1 MAISRRGPHRFRRPH
16 DPRYPRRTRRARQ
29 RDTPLNRQGRSIV
42 YHPNVAPSS
51 LTIEPPIVADPPPLA
66 LPHRPWL
73 RWVALMISGL
83 TLCAIL
89 YRVSALDLDHA
100 FLSVPRT
107 PLFWGMFAAA
117 YVVPVASE
125 WVIFR
130 RLWRIPLSGLIPLAR
145 KYVGNEILLG
155 YIGEAYFYVW
165 ARQRSAMTGA
175 PFGAIKDVAILS
187 AVAGN
192 AVTLVLM
199 AMAYPLLP
207 VLHPGAS
214 IETLYLS
221 LGVLVASSMA
231 AFAFRRRLFSLGMA
245 DLRFILANQVARVL
259 LVIGLAALMWHL
271 ALPQIALG
279 WWLVLAALRQL
290 VSRLPLLPNKDLAF
304 AALTAVLIGDRSGI
318 AAVLTV
324 VATLMLA
331 THIVVGLV
339 TLGIDFVRPEKGTR
353 TVER

>member
-1 MAISRRGPHRFRRPH
+1 MAISRRGPHRSRSPH
-16 DPRYPRRTRRARQ
+16 DPRCPRRTRRPR
-29 RDTPLNRQGRSIV
+29 RRYSVLNRQGRSIV
-42 YHPNVAPSS
+42 YHPTIAATT
-51 LTIEPPIVADPPPLA
+51 LAIEPPVVADPPPLV
-66 LPHRPWL
+66 LPRRRWL
-73 RWVALMISGL
+73 RWVALLISGL

-89 YRVSALDLDHA
+89 YKVSALDLDHA
-100 FLSVPRT
+100 FLAVPRT
-107 PLFWGMFAAA
+107 PVFWGVFLVA
-117 YVVPVASE
+117 YVTPVVSE
-125 WVIFR
+125 WIIFR
-130 RLWRIPLSGLIPLAR
+130 RLWSIPPSGLIPLAR

-187 AVAGN
+187 AMAGN
-192 AVTLVLM
+192 VVTLVLM
-199 AMAYPLLP
+199 GLAYPLLP

-214 IETLYLS
+214 AQTLYLS

-231 AFAFRRRLFSLGMA
+231 AFTFRRRLFSLGMA
-245 DLRFILANQVARVL
+245 DLRFILGNQIGRVL

-290 VSRLPLLPNKDLAF
+290 LSRLPLMPNKDLAF

-331 THIVVGLV
+331 THILVGLV
-339 TLGIDFVRPEKGTR
+339 TLGIDFVRPERGAAA
-353 TVER
+353 

>member
-1 MAISRRGPHRFRRPH
+1 MAICKRRGPHRFRRPH
-16 DPRYPRRTRRARQ
+16 DPRYPRRAVHPRR
-29 RDTPLNRQGRSIV
+29 RDTALNRQGRSIV
-42 YHPNVAPSS
+42 YHPNVAATT
-51 LTIEPPIVADPPPLA
+51 LAIEPPVVADPPPLA
-66 LPHRPWL
+66 LPRRRWL
-73 RWVALMISGL
+73 RWVALLISGL

-100 FLSVPRT
+100 FLAVPRT
-107 PLFWGMFAAA
+107 PLFWGVFAAA
-117 YVVPVASE
+117 YVTPVLSE
-125 WVIFR
+125 WMIFR
-130 RLWRIPLSGLIPLAR
+130 RLWRIPLAGLIPLAR

-165 ARQRSAMTGA
+165 ARERAAMTGA

-187 AVAGN
+187 AMAGN
-192 AVTLVLM
+192 IVTLALM

-214 IETLYLS
+214 VQTLYLS

-231 AFAFRRRLFSLGMA
+231 AFAFRRRLFSLGA
-245 DLRFILANQVARVL
+245 PDLRFILGNQTARVL

-290 VSRLPLLPNKDLAF
+290 LSRLPLMPNKDLAF

-324 VATLMLA
+324 VATLMLV
-331 THIVVGLV
+331 THVVVGLV
-339 TLGIDFVRPEKGTR
+339 TLGIDFVRPEKGAAA
-353 TVER
+353 